1 METPTTIVIHAAGN
15 PSFAVRQAGFPLD
28 HPYLERCWTPLMG
41 PSGILLL
48 RRMPDLWRRGTS
60 VGIEVEDLARSLGLG
75 SAKGRRSA
83 IWRTMDRVTQMRF
96 GTWTGEQELEIY
108 TEVRPLGPRQ
118 LERVPDAVRDVHH
131 TLLGAHLDGLAAATP
146 MAPAVDLTRRLDALQ
161 HRPSAD
167 IRLAR

>member
-15 PSFAVRQAGFPLD
+15 PSHPVRQAGFPLD

-48 RRMPDLWRRGTS
+48 RRMPELWRRGTS
-60 VGIEVEDLARSLGLG
+60 VGIEVEDLGRSLGLG
-75 SAKGRRSA
+75 SGKGRRSA

-96 GTWTGEQELEIY
+96 GTWSGPQELEIY

-118 LERVPDAVRDVHH
+118 LERVPEAVREVHDH
-131 TLLGAHLDGLAAATP
+131 LLGAHLDQLAAAARVP
-146 MAPAVDLTRRLDALQ
+146 PAVDLTRRLDALQ
-161 HRPSAD
+161 HRPAAD
-167 IRLAR
+167 IQLAR